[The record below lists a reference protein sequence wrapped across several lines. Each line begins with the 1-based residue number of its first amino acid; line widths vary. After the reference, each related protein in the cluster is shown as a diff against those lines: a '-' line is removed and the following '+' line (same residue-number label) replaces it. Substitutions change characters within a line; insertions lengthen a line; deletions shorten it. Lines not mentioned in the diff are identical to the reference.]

1 MNSAPFLRRVSS
13 LPALVA
19 LAFSGMLFLSLTLW
33 YWMAWTPIQRYYI
46 GVYFES
52 ALAGSDPA
60 WTIDLRRLYKTAAH
74 HRNRELA
81 TEPDVIA
88 ESPGR
93 DGHISMKLSSSA
105 RQQGWDGLVRG
116 PRESFYAASL
126 KPYLAIQFF
135 DGESI
140 WVMLL
145 EPVLLGMAAAL
156 FLLAGWATLPRRPRY
171 QYWCMD
177 RIEWREPNPSPL
189 PRWRTIMQ
197 GFWSGVSE
205 LMRCRTPVIQAKPLP
220 PAPVPIPPEP
230 RKEQHR
236 SPVFQPFGTPDAK
249 PKEGFAW
256 EKTKGIE

>member
-1 MNSAPFLRRVSS
+1 MNSASFLRRVSS

-19 LAFSGMLFLSLTLW
+19 LAFSGMLLLSLTLW

-52 ALAGSDPA
+52 ALARSDPA

-74 HRNRELA
+74 RNRELA

-88 ESPGR
+88 EPPGR
-93 DGHISMKLSSSA
+93 DGHIPMNLSLFA

-156 FLLAGWATLPRRPRY
+156 FLLAGWAMLPRRQRY
-171 QYWCMD
+171 QYWSKD
-177 RIEWREPNPSPL
+177 RIEWREPNPSPPL
-189 PRWRTIMQ
+189 RWRKNMQ
-197 GFWSGVSE
+197 GLRSGISE
-205 LMRCRTPVIQAKPLP
+205 LMRRRTPVIPAKPLP

-230 RKEQHR
+230 PKEPQR
-236 SPVFQPFGTPDAK
+236 QPVFQPFGTPGGK
-249 PKEGFAW
+249 SKEGFAW

>member
-19 LAFSGMLFLSLTLW
+19 LAFSGMLLLSLTLW

-60 WTIDLRRLYKTAAH
+60 WTIDLRRLYKTAP
-74 HRNRELA
+74 HRNREVA
-81 TEPDVIA
+81 TEADVVA
-88 ESPGR
+88 DSPSR
-93 DGHISMKLSSSA
+93 DGHNPMKLSSSA
-105 RQQGWDGLVRG
+105 RQQGWGGLVIG
-116 PRESFYAASL
+116 PRESFYAATL

-156 FLLAGWATLPRRPRY
+156 FLLAGWAMLPRRPRY
-171 QYWCMD
+171 QYWSMD
-177 RIEWREPNPSPL
+177 RIEWREPNPRPL
-189 PRWRTIMQ
+189 LRWRTNMQ
-197 GFWSGVSE
+197 GLRSRLSE
-205 LMRCRTPVIQAKPLP
+205 LVRRRTPVIPAKPLP
-220 PAPVPIPPEP
+220 PAPVLIPPEQG
-230 RKEQHR
+230 KEQHR
-236 SPVFQPFGTPDAK
+236 SPVFQPFGMADAK